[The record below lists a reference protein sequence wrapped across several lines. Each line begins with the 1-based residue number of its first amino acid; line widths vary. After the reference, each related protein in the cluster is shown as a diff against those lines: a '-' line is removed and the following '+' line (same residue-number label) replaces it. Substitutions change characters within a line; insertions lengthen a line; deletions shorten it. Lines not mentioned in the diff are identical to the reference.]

1 MRHAIKI
8 GLTGGIGS
16 GKSMVSK
23 LLTTY
28 EIPIYDSD
36 TRAKSLMETDDNII
50 SSITQMLG
58 KEAYT
63 DGKLNRRFV
72 AEEVFASSSKLL
84 QINTIVHS
92 AVIDDFSRWAELQA
106 TDILVF
112 ESAIIFENGLEK
124 YFDKI
129 IAVVAPQK
137 LRIERVKR
145 RSGLSRKE
153 ILNRIKNQTSSKTLR
168 QRADYVV
175 INDDRTAIIPQ
186 VERILKS
193 I

>member
-1 MRHAIKI
+1 
-8 GLTGGIGS
+8 
-16 GKSMVSK
+16 MVSK

-28 EIPIYDSD
+28 EIAVYDSD
-36 TRAKSLMETDDNII
+36 IRAKSLMESDDKII
-50 SSITQMLG
+50 HSITQIFG

-63 DGKLNRRFV
+63 NGKLNRRFV
-72 AEEVFASSSKLL
+72 AEAVFASSSKLL

-106 TDILVF
+106 AHILVF

-137 LRIERVKR
+137 LRIERVKM

-168 QRADYVV
+168 QRADYVI

-186 VERILKS
+186 VESILKS

>member
-28 EIPIYDSD
+28 EIAVYDSD
-36 TRAKSLMETDDNII
+36 TRAKSLMETDDKII
-50 SSITQMLG
+50 HSITQIFG

-106 TDILVF
+106 ADILVF

-145 RSGLSRKE
+145 RSGMSRKE

>member
-16 GKSMVSK
+16 GKSMVSR

-28 EIPIYDSD
+28 EIAVYDSD
-36 TRAKSLMETDDNII
+36 TRAKSLMETDDKII
-50 SSITQMLG
+50 HSITQIFG

-137 LRIERVKR
+137 SRIERVKR

-175 INDDRTAIIPQ
+175 INDDQTAIIPQ

>member
-16 GKSMVSK
+16 GKSVVSK

-28 EIPIYDSD
+28 EIAVYDSD
-36 TRAKSLMETDDNII
+36 TRAKSLMETDDKII
-50 SSITQMLG
+50 HSITQIFG

-63 DGKLNRRFV
+63 NGKLNRRFV
-72 AEEVFASSSKLL
+72 AEAVFASSSKLL

-106 TDILVF
+106 AHILMF
-112 ESAIIFENGLEK
+112 ESTIIFENGLEK

-153 ILNRIKNQTSSKTLR
+153 ILNRIKNQTSRKTLR

-175 INDDRTAIIPQ
+175 INDDRTTIIPQ

>member
-16 GKSMVSK
+16 GKSVVSK

-28 EIPIYDSD
+28 EIAVYDSD

-72 AEEVFASSSKLL
+72 AEAVFASSSKLL
-84 QINTIVHS
+84 QINSIVHS

-106 TDILVF
+106 ADILVF

-137 LRIERVKR
+137 SRIERVKR

>member
-28 EIPIYDSD
+28 EIAVYDSD
-36 TRAKSLMETDDNII
+36 IRAKSLMESDDKII
-50 SSITQMLG
+50 HSITQIFG

-63 DGKLNRRFV
+63 NGKLNRRFV
-72 AEEVFASSSKLL
+72 AEAVFASSSKLL

-106 TDILVF
+106 AHILVF

-137 LRIERVKR
+137 LRIERVKM

-168 QRADYVV
+168 QRADYVI

-186 VERILKS
+186 VESILKS

>member
-50 SSITQMLG
+50 SSITQILG

-106 TDILVF
+106 ADILVF

-175 INDDRTAIIPQ
+175 INDDRTAIITQ

>member
-8 GLTGGIGS
+8 GLTGGIVS
-16 GKSMVSK
+16 GKTLVSK

-28 EIPIYDSD
+28 EIAVYDSD
-36 TRAKSLMETDDNII
+36 TRAKSLMETDDDII
-50 SSITQMLG
+50 SSITQILG

-63 DGKLNRRFV
+63 DGKLNRCFV
-72 AEEVFASSSKLL
+72 AEEVFSSSSKLL
-84 QINTIVHS
+84 QINSIVHS
-92 AVIDDFSRWAELQA
+92 AVIDDFSRWAERQA

-145 RSGLSRKE
+145 RSGMSRKE

>member
-16 GKSMVSK
+16 GKSMVSR

-28 EIPIYDSD
+28 EIAVYDSD
-36 TRAKSLMETDDNII
+36 TRAKSLMETDDKII
-50 SSITQMLG
+50 HSITQIFG

-106 TDILVF
+106 ADILVF

-137 LRIERVKR
+137 SRIERVKR

-175 INDDRTAIIPQ
+175 INDDQTAIIPQ

>member
-28 EIPIYDSD
+28 EIAVYDSD
-36 TRAKSLMETDDNII
+36 TRAKSLMETDDKII
-50 SSITQMLG
+50 HSITQVFG

-63 DGKLNRRFV
+63 NGKLNRRFV
-72 AEEVFASSSKLL
+72 AEAVFASSSKLL

-106 TDILVF
+106 ADILVF

-168 QRADYVV
+168 QRADYVI
-175 INDDRTAIIPQ
+175 INDDQTAIIPQ

>member
-28 EIPIYDSD
+28 EIAVYDSD
-36 TRAKSLMETDDNII
+36 TRAKSLMETDDKII
-50 SSITQMLG
+50 HSITQIFG

-72 AEEVFASSSKLL
+72 AEAVFASSSKLL

-106 TDILVF
+106 AHILVF

-124 YFDKI
+124 YFDMI

>member
-28 EIPIYDSD
+28 EIAVYDSD
-36 TRAKSLMETDDNII
+36 TRAKSLMETDDKII
-50 SSITQMLG
+50 HSITQIFG
-58 KEAYT
+58 KEAYI

-72 AEEVFASSSKLL
+72 AEAVFASSSKLL

-92 AVIDDFSRWAELQA
+92 AVIDDFSRWAEQQS

-168 QRADYVV
+168 QRADYVI

-186 VERILKS
+186 VESILKS

>member
-50 SSITQMLG
+50 SSITQILG

-106 TDILVF
+106 ADILVF

>member
-16 GKSMVSK
+16 GKSVVSK

-28 EIPIYDSD
+28 EIAVYDSD
-36 TRAKSLMETDDNII
+36 TRAKSLMEIDDKII
-50 SSITQMLG
+50 HSITQIFG

-106 TDILVF
+106 ADILVF

-145 RSGLSRKE
+145 RSGMSRKE

>member
-28 EIPIYDSD
+28 EIAVYDSD
-36 TRAKSLMETDDNII
+36 TRAKSLMETDDKII
-50 SSITQMLG
+50 HSITQIFG
-58 KEAYT
+58 KEAYI

-72 AEEVFASSSKLL
+72 AEAVFASSSKLL

-106 TDILVF
+106 AHILVF

-153 ILNRIKNQTSSKTLR
+153 ILNRIKNQTSRKTLR

>member
-28 EIPIYDSD
+28 EIAVYDSD
-36 TRAKSLMETDDNII
+36 TRAKSLMEIDDKII
-50 SSITQMLG
+50 HSITQIFG

-106 TDILVF
+106 ADILVF

>member
-28 EIPIYDSD
+28 EIPVYDSD

-50 SSITQMLG
+50 SSITQILG

-72 AEEVFASSSKLL
+72 AEAVFASSSKLL
-84 QINTIVHS
+84 QINSIVHS
-92 AVIDDFSRWAELQA
+92 AVIDDFSRWAERQA

-137 LRIERVKR
+137 LRIERVNM
-145 RSGLSRKE
+145 RSGMSRQE

-168 QRADYVV
+168 QRADYVI

-186 VERILKS
+186 VESILKS

>member
-28 EIPIYDSD
+28 EIAVYDSD
-36 TRAKSLMETDDNII
+36 TRAKSLMENDDKII
-50 SSITQMLG
+50 HSITQIFG

-72 AEEVFASSSKLL
+72 AEAVFASSSKLL

-92 AVIDDFSRWAELQA
+92 AVIDDFSRWAEQQS

-168 QRADYVV
+168 QRADYVI

-186 VERILKS
+186 VESILKS

>member
-16 GKSMVSK
+16 GKSVVSK

-28 EIPIYDSD
+28 EIAVYDSD
-36 TRAKSLMETDDNII
+36 TRAKSLMETDDKII
-50 SSITQMLG
+50 HSITQIFG

-92 AVIDDFSRWAELQA
+92 AVIDDFSRWAERQA

-175 INDDRTAIIPQ
+175 INDDQTAIIPQ

>member
-16 GKSMVSK
+16 GKSVVSK

-28 EIPIYDSD
+28 EIAVYDSD
-36 TRAKSLMETDDNII
+36 TRAKSLMETDDKII
-50 SSITQMLG
+50 HSITQVFG
-58 KEAYT
+58 KEAYS

-92 AVIDDFSRWAELQA
+92 AVIDDFSRWAEQQA

-137 LRIERVKR
+137 LRIERVKM
-145 RSGLSRKE
+145 RSGMSRKE

>member
-16 GKSMVSK
+16 GKSVVSK

-28 EIPIYDSD
+28 EIAVYDSD
-36 TRAKSLMETDDNII
+36 TRAKSLMETDDKII
-50 SSITQMLG
+50 HSITQIFG

-63 DGKLNRRFV
+63 NGKLNRRFV
-72 AEEVFASSSKLL
+72 AEAVFASSSKLL
-84 QINTIVHS
+84 QINSIVHS

-106 TDILVF
+106 ADILVF

-129 IAVVAPQK
+129 IAVVVPQK

>member
-16 GKSMVSK
+16 GKSVVSK

-28 EIPIYDSD
+28 EIAVYDSD
-36 TRAKSLMETDDNII
+36 TRAKSLMESDDKII
-50 SSITQMLG
+50 HSITQIFG

-72 AEEVFASSSKLL
+72 AEAVFASSSKLL

-106 TDILVF
+106 AHILVF

-137 LRIERVKR
+137 LRIERVKM
-145 RSGLSRKE
+145 RSGMSRKE

>member
-28 EIPIYDSD
+28 EIAVYDSD
-36 TRAKSLMETDDNII
+36 TRAKSLMETDDKII
-50 SSITQMLG
+50 HSITQIFG
-58 KEAYT
+58 KEAYI

-72 AEEVFASSSKLL
+72 AEEGFASSSKLL

-92 AVIDDFSRWAELQA
+92 AVIDDFSRWAEQQS

-168 QRADYVV
+168 QRADYVI

-186 VERILKS
+186 VESILKS

>member
-16 GKSMVSK
+16 GKSVVSK

-28 EIPIYDSD
+28 EIAVYDSD
-36 TRAKSLMETDDNII
+36 TRAKSLMEIDDKII
-50 SSITQMLG
+50 HSITQIFG

-106 TDILVF
+106 ADILVF

-137 LRIERVKR
+137 SRIERVKR

>member
-1 MRHAIKI
+1 
-8 GLTGGIGS
+8 
-16 GKSMVSK
+16 
-23 LLTTY
+23 
-28 EIPIYDSD
+28 
-36 TRAKSLMETDDNII
+36 
-50 SSITQMLG
+50 
-58 KEAYT
+58 
-63 DGKLNRRFV
+63 V

-106 TDILVF
+106 AHILVF

-186 VERILKS
+186 VESILKS

>member
-28 EIPIYDSD
+28 KIAVYDSD
-36 TRAKSLMETDDNII
+36 TRAKSLMENDDKII
-50 SSITQMLG
+50 HSITQILG

-72 AEEVFASSSKLL
+72 AEAVFASSSKLL

-106 TDILVF
+106 AHILVF

>member
-28 EIPIYDSD
+28 EIAVYDSD
-36 TRAKSLMETDDNII
+36 TRAKSLMETDDKII
-50 SSITQMLG
+50 HSITQIFG

-84 QINTIVHS
+84 QINSIVHS
-92 AVIDDFSRWAELQA
+92 AVIDDFSQWAERQA

>member
-28 EIPIYDSD
+28 EIAVYDSD
-36 TRAKSLMETDDNII
+36 TRAKSLMETDDKII
-50 SSITQMLG
+50 HSITQIFG

-106 TDILVF
+106 ADILVF

-129 IAVVAPQK
+129 ISVVAPQK
-137 LRIERVKR
+137 SRIERVKR

>member
-28 EIPIYDSD
+28 EIPVYDSD

-50 SSITQMLG
+50 SSITQILG
-58 KEAYT
+58 KKAYT

-106 TDILVF
+106 ADILVF

-137 LRIERVKR
+137 LRIERVKM
-145 RSGLSRKE
+145 RSGMSRKE

-168 QRADYVV
+168 QQADYVV

>member
-16 GKSMVSK
+16 GKSMVSR

-28 EIPIYDSD
+28 EIAVYDSD
-36 TRAKSLMETDDNII
+36 TRAKSLMETDDKII
-50 SSITQMLG
+50 HSITQIFG

-72 AEEVFASSSKLL
+72 AEAVFASSSKLL

-106 TDILVF
+106 ADILVF

-137 LRIERVKR
+137 SRIERVKR

-175 INDDRTAIIPQ
+175 INDDQTAIIPQ

>member
-16 GKSMVSK
+16 GKSVVSK

-28 EIPIYDSD
+28 EIAVYDSD
-36 TRAKSLMETDDNII
+36 TRAKSLMETDDKII
-50 SSITQMLG
+50 HSITQIFG

-106 TDILVF
+106 ADILVF

-145 RSGLSRKE
+145 RSGMSRKE

>member
-16 GKSMVSK
+16 GKSVVSK

-28 EIPIYDSD
+28 EIPVYDSD
-36 TRAKSLMETDDNII
+36 TRAKSLMETNDNII
-50 SSITQMLG
+50 HSITQILG

-84 QINTIVHS
+84 QINSIVHS

-106 TDILVF
+106 ADILVF

-137 LRIERVKR
+137 LRIERVKM
-145 RSGLSRKE
+145 RSGMSRKE

>member
-28 EIPIYDSD
+28 EIAVYDSD
-36 TRAKSLMETDDNII
+36 TRAKSLMETDDKII
-50 SSITQMLG
+50 HSITQVFG

-63 DGKLNRRFV
+63 NGKLNRRFV

-168 QRADYVV
+168 QRADYVI
-175 INDDRTAIIPQ
+175 INDDQTAIIPQ

>member
-16 GKSMVSK
+16 GKSVVSK

-28 EIPIYDSD
+28 EIAVYDSD
-36 TRAKSLMETDDNII
+36 TRAKSLMETDDKII
-50 SSITQMLG
+50 HSITQVFG

-63 DGKLNRRFV
+63 NGKLNRRFV

-84 QINTIVHS
+84 QINSIVHS

-106 TDILVF
+106 AHILVF

-129 IAVVAPQK
+129 IAFVAPQQ
-137 LRIERVKR
+137 LRIERVKW
-145 RSGLSRKE
+145 RSGMSRKE
-153 ILNRIKNQTSSKTLR
+153 ILNRIKNQTSNKTLR

-175 INDDRTAIIPQ
+175 INDDQTAIIPQ

>member
-16 GKSMVSK
+16 GKSVVSK

-28 EIPIYDSD
+28 EIAVYDSD

-50 SSITQMLG
+50 SSITQILG

-106 TDILVF
+106 ADILVF

>member
-28 EIPIYDSD
+28 EIAVYDSD
-36 TRAKSLMETDDNII
+36 TRAKSLMETDDKII
-50 SSITQMLG
+50 HSITQIFG

-72 AEEVFASSSKLL
+72 AEAVFASSSKLL

-106 TDILVF
+106 AHILVF

-129 IAVVAPQK
+129 ISVVAPQK

>member
-28 EIPIYDSD
+28 EIAVYDSD
-36 TRAKSLMETDDNII
+36 TRAKSLMETDDKII
-50 SSITQMLG
+50 HSITQIFG

-72 AEEVFASSSKLL
+72 AEAVFASSSKLL

-92 AVIDDFSRWAELQA
+92 AVINDFSRWAELQA

-168 QRADYVV
+168 QRADYVI
-175 INDDRTAIIPQ
+175 INDNRTAIIPQ

>member
-16 GKSMVSK
+16 GKSMVSR

-28 EIPIYDSD
+28 EIAVYDSD
-36 TRAKSLMETDDNII
+36 TRAKSLMETDDKII
-50 SSITQMLG
+50 HSITQIFG

-72 AEEVFASSSKLL
+72 AEAVFASSSKLL
-84 QINTIVHS
+84 QINTIIHS

-137 LRIERVKR
+137 SRIERVKR

-153 ILNRIKNQTSSKTLR
+153 ILNRIKNQTSSKTLC

-175 INDDRTAIIPQ
+175 INDDQTAIIPQ